1 MKKKK
6 EGLPNAS
13 QYLKKHLVISHVQHL
28 VERIA
33 HERTLDH
40 VFISIHTE
48 TTRRGRHLCGE
59 ISHSNA

>member
-6 EGLPNAS
+6 ERLPNAS
-13 QYLKKHLVISHVQHL
+13 QYPKKHPVISRVQHL

-33 HERTLDH
+33 PERTLDH

-48 TTRRGRHLCGE
+48 TTRWGRHLCGE
-59 ISHSNA
+59 TSHSNA